1 MRIAMLSWESL
12 HSIAVGGVASH
23 VTELSA
29 ALSRQGCEI
38 HVFTRRAPGQRFYE
52 WIDGVHYHRCD
63 YPPHHEFVDDVNNMC
78 RAFVDRVFTVEDMVG
93 QFDIVHAHDWL
104 TANAL
109 IWIKRGRVHPGVFTV
124 HATEYA
130 RCGNCF
136 PDGRSHRVRDQER
149 AGTYWAEQVVAVSS
163 PTKDE
168 LMWMY
173 EVPEWKI
180 HVVYN
185 GVSHQRFSQDGP
197 VEASRRR
204 YDIGPMD
211 PTVLFSGRL
220 VWQKGPDLLMEAIPH
235 LLRQRSN
242 AKFLFVG
249 DGDMRG
255 ALEDRARH
263 LGVAHAVRFLGHR
276 TSNDMPELYSLADVV
291 CVPSRNEPFGI
302 VVLEAW
308 SAGKPV
314 VVTQVG
320 GPNEYVWHEVNG
332 LKIHPS
338 PDSVGWGIGAIF
350 NDFDH
355 GRWLGGNGRRAVEE
369 RFTWDQIGREVL
381 EVYARAMGRNSV
393 DELLPPKLEPPVPEP
408 VGPSIRPEPQE
419 DLQIRAVLSFA
430 TSNGKVSS
438 GMAVC
443 ERLLTDSGLRPH
455 MRGRTLRI
463 DGDWQRITQAIERCY
478 RTVGPDGGAPV
489 MACQPYQHDVED
501 ADPEDGDTAVEKE
514 EVEPSVV

>member
-29 ALSRQGCEI
+29 ALGRLGCEL
-38 HVFTRRAPGQRFYE
+38 HVFTRMAPGQRYHE
-52 WIDGVHYHRCD
+52 CLDGVHYHRCD
-63 YPPHHEFVDDVNNMC
+63 YPAHHEFVDDVNNMC
-78 RAFVDRVFTVEDMVG
+78 RAFVERVFTVEDMVG
-93 QFDIVHAHDWL
+93 RFDMIHAHDWL

-109 IWIKRGRVHPGVFTV
+109 IWIKRGRLHPGVFTV

-136 PDGRSHRVRDQER
+136 PAGRSHRVRDQER
-149 AGTYWAEQVVAVSS
+149 AGTYWSDRVIAVSS
-163 PTKDE
+163 ATRDE
-168 LMWMY
+168 LSWMY
-173 EVPEWKI
+173 EVPDWKS

-185 GVSHQRFSQDGP
+185 GVSHRRFQDQDRP
-197 VEASRRR
+197 EDTRRV

-220 VWQKGPDLLMEAIPH
+220 VHQKGPDLLIEAIPP
-235 LLRQRSN
+235 LLRHWGH

-255 ALEDRARH
+255 ALEARARH

-276 TSNDMPELYSLADVV
+276 SNNDMPELYRMSDVV

-332 LKIHPS
+332 LKIHPT
-338 PDSVGWGIGAIF
+338 PDSVGWGLGTIFADFGRARWMGA
-350 NDFDH
+350 
-355 GRWLGGNGRRAVEE
+355 NGRRAVEE
-369 RFTWDQIGREVL
+369 RFTWDQIAGEVL
-381 EVYARAMGRNSV
+381 DVYAWAIGRNSGR
-393 DELLPPKLEPPVPEP
+393 DLLPPAPEAVPEP
-408 VGPSIRPEPQE
+408 PMQE
-419 DLQIRAVLSFA
+419 RESETLDDSLRVRAKLSF
-430 TSNGKVSS
+430 TSGNGKTDTGIV
-438 GMAVC
+438 VC
-443 ERLLTDSGLRPH
+443 EQLLCDVGLQPRLH
-455 MRGRTLRI
+455 GRTLRVE
-463 DGDWQRITQAIERCY
+463 GEWRRVAKAVERCY
-478 RTVGPDGGAPV
+478 RLIRREGDAPV
-489 MACQPYQHDVED
+489 ITCRPCDAEHESEHED
-501 ADPEDGDTAVEKE
+501 
-514 EVEPSVV
+514 EVEIDSDQRAEPSAV